1 VNRRSLIASLIAIVV
16 IPLTALAATVAA
28 GSTPELGLDLQG
40 GASVVLR
47 PEGDYD
53 SEAIDVAVEQI
64 RSRVDSLGV
73 AEPEVLRQG
82 DTIVV
87 NLPGVRNQERAL
99 RIVGRTAELRFRPVL
114 QGLGPDPES
123 VSGTSTTVPGGTT
136 VPGTSTSGPEST
148 TTPSTTAPATT
159 TATTATTAATATTT
173 PGATTTV
180 PAGSTA
186 APGETTTVPTTSA
199 APPSTAAGGITPP
212 EDDLPDATVVLPDR
226 EDPPNRWLLGPTA
239 LTGEGISEA
248 DAFFDQQ
255 TGAYSVRLNFTGGGS
270 AAFDALAGQ
279 CFNQTEQCPSGQ
291 LAIVLDGIVQS
302 APVVQDASYGGEVS
316 ITGDFTS
323 SEAEDLATVLRYGRL
338 PVQLEPQAVQ
348 TVSATLGKDS
358 LRAGVIAGAIGVGLV
373 ILFMLFYYRA
383 LAFVVVGGLLISAT
397 ILYTVIA
404 LLSRTS
410 GLALTL
416 AGATGIIV
424 SVGVT
429 VDSYVVFFER
439 MKDDVRAGRTLKGSA
454 ERGFKGAWRTI
465 VAADVVS
472 LIGAAVLWW
481 LSVGSVR
488 GFAFFLGLSTLID
501 LVVSWFFTRP
511 AVILLSRSDRFA
523 GAKVLGVER
532 GEAKAAFA
540 AAGGG
545 S

>member
-1 VNRRSLIASLIAIVV
+1 VNRRSLIISLLAIVV
-16 IPLTALAATVAA
+16 VSFGGLAATVAV

-47 PEGDYD
+47 PEGEYD
-53 SEAIDVAVEQI
+53 SEAIDVAVQQI

-114 QGLGPDPES
+114 QDLGPNPDALEAAGSTTTPA
-123 VSGTSTTVPGGTT
+123 GSTTVPATTVAGTT
-136 VPGTSTSGPEST
+136 TSTAPDT
-148 TTPSTTAPATT
+148 STTAPAGAST
-159 TATTATTAATATTT
+159 TAPSGASATTVA
-173 PGATTTV
+173 GATTV
-180 PAGSTA
+180 P
-186 APGETTTVPTTSA
+186 TSA
-199 APPSTAAGGITPP
+199 APPSTAAGSITPP
-212 EDDLPDATVVLPDR
+212 EDDLPDATVVLPDNQ
-226 EDPPNRWLLGPTA
+226 DPQSLFLLGPSA
-239 LTGEGISEA
+239 LTGEGVSSA
-248 DAFFDQQ
+248 DAYFDQR
-255 TGAYSVRLNFTGGGS
+255 TGAYSVQLDLNGAGS
-270 AAFDALAGQ
+270 SAFDALAAQ
-279 CFNQTEQCPSGQ
+279 CFSKSAQCPSGR
-291 LAIVLDGIVQS
+291 LAIVLDGVVQS
-302 APVVQDASYGGEVS
+302 APNVQDPSYQGQVS

-323 SEAEDLATVLRYGRL
+323 GEAEDLATVLRYGRL

-358 LRAGVIAGAIGVGLV
+358 LRAGIIAGVIGVGLV
-373 ILFMLFYYRA
+373 VVFMLLYYRS
-383 LAFVVVGGLLISAT
+383 LAIVVVGGLLISAA

-439 MKDDVRAGRTLKGSA
+439 MKDDVRAGRSLKGSA

-472 LIGAAVLWW
+472 LIGAGVLWW

-511 AVILLSRSDRFA
+511 AVILLSRSERFA
-523 GAKVLGVER
+523 GSKVLGVEQ
-532 GEAKAAFA
+532 GEAKAALA
-540 AAGGG
+540 GAGGAG
-545 S
+545 

>member
-1 VNRRSLIASLIAIVV
+1 VNRKLVVSLIGIVV
-16 IPLTALAATVAA
+16 ISFTALAVTIAA
-28 GSTPELGLDLQG
+28 GSSPELGLDLQG

-73 AEPEVLRQG
+73 AEPEVIRQG

-99 RIVGRTAELRFRPVL
+99 RIVGRTAELRFRPVV
-114 QGLGPDPES
+114 QELGENPDLSPTAS
-123 VSGTSTTVPGGTT
+123 TTTVPGATT
-136 VPGTSTSGPEST
+136 TSAAST
-148 TTPSTTAPATT
+148 TSSPATTAPATT
-159 TATTATTAATATTT
+159 ATPATSAASVGATTT
-173 PGATTTV
+173 PPT
-180 PAGSTA
+180 TA
-186 APGETTTVPTTSA
+186 APATSA
-199 APPSTAAGGITPP
+199 APPSTLPGGITPP
-212 EDDLPDATVVLPDR
+212 EDDLADATVVLPDIN
-226 EDPPNRWLLGPTA
+226 DPPEVFVLGPTA
-239 LTGEGISEA
+239 LTGEGVASA
-248 DAFFDQQ
+248 DAFFDQRS
-255 TGAYSVRLNFTGGGS
+255 GAYSVQLDLTGSGS
-270 AAFDALAGQ
+270 DAFDALAAQ
-279 CFNQTEQCPSGQ
+279 CHGGLAECPSGR
-291 LAIVLDGIVQS
+291 LAIVLDGLVQS
-302 APVVQDASYGGEVS
+302 APVVQQSSYQGEVS
-316 ITGDFTS
+316 ITGDFTQT
-323 SEAEDLATVLRYGRL
+323 EAEDLATVLRYGRL

-358 LRAGVIAGAIGVGLV
+358 LRAGVIAGLIGIGLV
-373 ILFMLFYYRA
+373 LLFMLAYYRG
-383 LAFVVVGGLLISAT
+383 LAIVVIGGLMVSAAILFVIIS
-397 ILYTVIA
+397 

-439 MKDDVRAGRTLKGSA
+439 IKDDTRAGRSLKASA
-454 ERGFKGAWRTI
+454 ERGFQGAWRTI

-472 LIGAAVLWW
+472 LIGAGVLWW

-511 AVILLSRSDRFA
+511 AVILLSQSEHFA
-523 GAKVLGVER
+523 GSKVLGVRR
-532 GEAKAAFA
+532 GEARPALAGA
-540 AAGGG
+540 SGGG
-545 S
+545 A